1 MRGQCSKT
9 GDHICTIK
17 CARNL
22 GTQLCATDLT
32 LHVFQSHFVLL
43 NNGYFMAGNTISVT
57 SIPDTL
63 PVLYKCIASF
73 FFDGNRHWVFVPVLL
88 CALYSTVS
96 LKLSFNMACWCH
108 SPKNLNKMFFIT
120 YVRHHVLIMCYWN
133 RCSLQD
139 FVAPS

>member
-9 GDHICTIK
+9 GDHICAIK

-22 GTQLCATDLT
+22 GTQLSATDLT

-43 NNGYFMAGNTISVT
+43 NNGNFMASNTISVT
-57 SIPDTL
+57 LIPDTL

-88 CALYSTVS
+88 YALYLTVS
-96 LKLSFNMACWCH
+96 LKLSFNMAFGVMVQRTCVFH
-108 SPKNLNKMFFIT
+108 NLCSTPRFNN
-120 YVRHHVLIMCYWN
+120 VL
-133 RCSLQD
+133 LE
-139 FVAPS
+139 PL